1 MFELMNKMY
10 DVIIYIGCIDFIV
23 YVRGGSHSKCVINE
37 IMGIIIEA
45 NRLTEEEIMPSRL
58 LIYMRAIQAIREPKS
73 VGRPLAEALLACK
86 PNRRSMKLEQ
96 IFNNVLDTLPDGVV
110 IKDIDVMFNPD
121 YKVDVLKILMASR
134 KRKRYSVIWPGRCE
148 DGKLIYGEEGFPDYK
163 TYNIENYDITCVIGG
178 YGK

>member
-1 MFELMNKMY
+1 MGTVIELN
-10 DVIIYIGCIDFIV
+10 
-23 YVRGGSHSKCVINE
+23 SLPNE
-37 IMGIIIEA
+37 DAM
-45 NRLTEEEIMPSRL
+45 LSRL
-58 LIYMRAIQAIREPKS
+58 LIYMKVIKKINEPKS
-73 VGRPLAEALLACK
+73 VSKPLAEALLACK

-96 IFNNVLDTLPDGVV
+96 IFNNILDTLPDGVV
-110 IKDIDVMFNPD
+110 IKDIDVLFNPD
-121 YKVDVLKILMASR
+121 YQVDVLKILMAAR

>member
-1 MFELMNKMY
+1 
-10 DVIIYIGCIDFIV
+10 
-23 YVRGGSHSKCVINE
+23 
-37 IMGIIIEA
+37 MGTIIEIS
-45 NRLTEEEIMPSRL
+45 RLPDDAAMVSRL
-58 LIYMRAIQAIREPKS
+58 LIYMNAIQKMHESRS
-73 VGRPLAEALLACK
+73 VSKPLAEALLACK

-96 IFNNVLDTLPDGVV
+96 IFNNILDTLPDGVV

>member
-1 MFELMNKMY
+1 MGTVIELN
-10 DVIIYIGCIDFIV
+10 
-23 YVRGGSHSKCVINE
+23 SLPNE
-37 IMGIIIEA
+37 DAM
-45 NRLTEEEIMPSRL
+45 LSRL
-58 LIYMRAIQAIREPKS
+58 LIYMKVIKKINEPKS
-73 VGRPLAEALLACK
+73 VSKPLAEALLACK

-96 IFNNVLDTLPDGVV
+96 IFNNILDTLPDGVV

-148 DGKLIYGEEGFPDYK
+148 EGKLIYGEEGFPDYK
-163 TYNIENYDITCVIGG
+163 TYDIENYDITCVIGG

>member
-1 MFELMNKMY
+1 
-10 DVIIYIGCIDFIV
+10 
-23 YVRGGSHSKCVINE
+23 
-37 IMGIIIEA
+37 MGTIIEIS
-45 NRLTEEEIMPSRL
+45 RLPDGAAMISRL
-58 LIYMRAIQAIREPKS
+58 LIYMKAIQKMHEPRS
-73 VGRPLAEALLACK
+73 VSKPLAEALLACK

-148 DGKLIYGEEGFPDYK
+148 EGKLIYGEEGFPDYK

>member
-1 MFELMNKMY
+1 
-10 DVIIYIGCIDFIV
+10 
-23 YVRGGSHSKCVINE
+23 
-37 IMGIIIEA
+37 MGTIIELS
-45 NRLTEEEIMPSRL
+45 RLPDDAAMISRL
-58 LIYMRAIQAIREPKS
+58 LIYMKAIQKMHEPRS
-73 VGRPLAEALLACK
+73 VSKPLAEALLACK

-110 IKDIDVMFNPD
+110 IKDIDVLFNPD
-121 YKVDVLKILMASR
+121 YKVDVLKILIESR

-148 DGKLIYGEEGFPDYK
+148 DGKLIYSEEGFPDYK

>member
-1 MFELMNKMY
+1 
-10 DVIIYIGCIDFIV
+10 
-23 YVRGGSHSKCVINE
+23 
-37 IMGIIIEA
+37 MGTIIEI
-45 NRLTEEEIMPSRL
+45 NRLPDDADMVSRL
-58 LIYMRAIQAIREPKS
+58 LIYMKAIQKLHEPRS
-73 VGRPLAEALLACK
+73 VSKPLAEALLACK

-96 IFNNVLDTLPDGVV
+96 IFNTVLDTLPDGVV
-110 IKDIDVMFNPD
+110 IKDIDVLFNPD

-134 KRKRYSVIWPGRCE
+134 KRKQYSVIWPGRCE

>member
-1 MFELMNKMY
+1 MGT
-10 DVIIYIGCIDFIV
+10 VIEFN
-23 YVRGGSHSKCVINE
+23 SLPNE
-37 IMGIIIEA
+37 DAM
-45 NRLTEEEIMPSRL
+45 LSRL
-58 LIYMRAIQAIREPKS
+58 LIYMKVIKKINEPKS
-73 VGRPLAEALLACK
+73 VSKPLAEALLACK

-96 IFNNVLDTLPDGVV
+96 IFNNILDTLPDGVV
-110 IKDIDVMFNPD
+110 IKDIDVLFNPD
-121 YKVDVLKILMASR
+121 YQVDVLKILMAAR

>member
-1 MFELMNKMY
+1 
-10 DVIIYIGCIDFIV
+10 
-23 YVRGGSHSKCVINE
+23 
-37 IMGIIIEA
+37 MGTIIEIS
-45 NRLTEEEIMPSRL
+45 RLPDDAAMVSRL
-58 LIYMRAIQAIREPKS
+58 LIYMNAIQKMHEPRS
-73 VGRPLAEALLACK
+73 VSKPLAEALLACK

-110 IKDIDVMFNPD
+110 IKDIEVMFNPD

-148 DGKLIYGEEGFPDYK
+148 EGKLIYGEEGFPDYK
-163 TYNIENYDITCVIGG
+163 TYDIENYDITCVIGG